1 MKLSYCLVRQAESL
15 ACREHADQ
23 VEEQHPRCR
32 RTVHLPSCFK
42 VSLSCAGNGNLAI
55 IPNSSSEIDLLE
67 QGHLSNK
74 RSRLFVG

>member
-1 MKLSYCLVRQAESL
+1 MKLSYCLVRQVESL

-42 VSLSCAGNGNLAI
+42 VSLPAQAMDPSDHTQL
-55 IPNSSSEIDLLE
+55 
-67 QGHLSNK
+67 Q
-74 RSRLFVG
+74 